1 MALNTLTDYGLT
13 WLVVLAGACLLTMVV
28 LVLLI
33 LVIRLPGVSKLV
45 RHALLRLPS
54 LNGRLS
60 MAFFMVAI
68 IPALLLPPLL
78 AVMALNTIQ
87 TDRIAQIAGSAT
99 SIGGALNPLI
109 NKLASGVATLADNI
123 SATGQLDEAA
133 LGGWLLRYHKQNPE
147 FVSTWVATPDGQVAT
162 ATGSANGE
170 IGPWE
175 GPQAGVALMDT
186 FSPSVA
192 KRGLYVSTVK
202 KGVAPRFDPM
212 LVISA
217 PIFSAGNVIFGVV
230 QAQLNL
236 RQLYG
241 DFIDQTSVSG
251 VQTLIVDEKN
261 QVLLTSQNMGFSQFE
276 NLSEHAL
283 LSQVSAAGDVIS
295 YGFKGAMQQFGDAKN
310 FAVAQRQLDNG
321 WRVFVVA
328 SQADIEKQ
336 GLAYFG
342 LLLIWAVIA
351 LLLARSLSRIH
362 SSNVAESLKQLQE
375 SLHIFDEEGTISL
388 IPSAPKYAPT
398 EVKQVYNRVRESMR
412 KSRDAYR
419 DLRRAATTG
428 EEQRSDVEN
437 PVSVRRK
444 RRLAE
449 EKAHATQQVVI
460 DDDAPPSYQGRI
472 DSVTQLAGVEV
483 FEEFFGEAWV
493 MGGTESRPI
502 SLVLLS
508 ACPNKQF
515 EADKSAQLEESV
527 IKVVATTARGKITHT
542 LDLVARIDASKFG
555 IVLPDTNLEG
565 ALAVAQRVQQSVQ
578 VAIGDEYLANS
589 GVVTIVPNAEGN
601 ARSFINLAHRALQ
614 AAEEQGGEVTF
625 FNAEGKIMLL
635 EEHGIPE
642 SPEDALTIRSGTVAV
657 KSIDESQEEKTE
669 VKAEVKGKVKA
680 NRSAPDSSAPRK
692 KGDEQPETAETSG
705 GTHVLEWDGGY

>member
-1 MALNTLTDYGLT
+1 MALNTLTDYGLS
-13 WLVVLAGACLLTMVV
+13 WLVVLAGACLLTMIV

-33 LVIRLPGVSKLV
+33 SVIRLPGVSKLV
-45 RHALLRLPS
+45 NHTLLRLPS

-60 MAFFMVAI
+60 MAFFMVGI

-78 AVMALNTIQ
+78 AVTAVNTIQ

-99 SIGGALNPLI
+99 AIGGVLNPLV

-123 SATGQLDEAA
+123 STTGQLDEAA
-133 LGGWLLRYHKQNPE
+133 LDGWLLRYHKQNPE
-147 FVSTWVATPDGQVAT
+147 FVSTWVATPDGQVVT

-175 GPQAGVALMDT
+175 GPQAGVAIMDT
-186 FSPSVA
+186 FSPSMD

-212 LVISA
+212 MVISA
-217 PIFSAGNVIFGVV
+217 PIFSAEGVIFGVV
-230 QAQLNL
+230 QGQLNL
-236 RQLYG
+236 RQLYD

-251 VQTLIVDEKN
+251 VHTLIIDEKN
-261 QVLLTSQNMGFSQFE
+261 QVLLSSQDIGLSQFE
-276 NLSEHAL
+276 NLSGHAL
-283 LSQVSAAGDVIS
+283 LTQLSAAGDVTS
-295 YGFKGAMQQFGDAKN
+295 YGFKGTMQQFGDAKN

-321 WRVFVVA
+321 WRVFVIA
-328 SQADIEKQ
+328 SQAGIEKQ

-342 LLLIWAVIA
+342 LLVIWAVIA

-362 SSNVAESLKQLQE
+362 SSNVAESLKQLQQ

-419 DLRRAATTG
+419 DLRRTATAG
-428 EEQRSDVEN
+428 DEKRSTVED
-437 PVSVRRK
+437 PVSQRK
-444 RRLAE
+444 KRQLAV
-449 EKAHATQQVVI
+449 EKPDANQPVAI
-460 DDDAPPSYQGRI
+460 DDDAPKSYQGRI
-472 DSVTQLAGVEV
+472 DSVTQLAGIEV

-493 MGGTESRPI
+493 MGSAESRPI

-515 EADKSAQLEESV
+515 AAGKSAQLEESV
-527 IKVVATTARGKITHT
+527 IKVVATSARGKITHT
-542 LDLVARIDASKFG
+542 LDLVARIDAGKFG

-565 ALAVAQRVQQSVQ
+565 ALAVAHRIQQSVQ

-642 SPEDALTIRSGTVAV
+642 SPEDALTIRSGTVSV
-657 KSIDESQEEKTE
+657 KSIDEAPEEKTE
-669 VKAEVKGKVKA
+669 VKAEIKA
-680 NRSAPDSSAPRK
+680 NKSAPDSSAPRK
-692 KGDEQPETAETSG
+692 KEDEQPETAEKAG